1 MFSFV
6 VCFVFVFHLL
16 AIHESKKVT
25 LNPIDLTFHSFRTNK
40 LVMLFLKG
48 RSSNDIA
55 KKSHSLPS
63 CSKGG
68 CDNVLL
74 FLRYMYIAYPFG
86 LKG

>member
-1 MFSFV
+1 
-6 VCFVFVFHLL
+6 
-16 AIHESKKVT
+16 
-25 LNPIDLTFHSFRTNK
+25 
-40 LVMLFLKG
+40 MLFLKG

-74 FLRYMYIAYPFG
+74 FLRYMYIAYSFG